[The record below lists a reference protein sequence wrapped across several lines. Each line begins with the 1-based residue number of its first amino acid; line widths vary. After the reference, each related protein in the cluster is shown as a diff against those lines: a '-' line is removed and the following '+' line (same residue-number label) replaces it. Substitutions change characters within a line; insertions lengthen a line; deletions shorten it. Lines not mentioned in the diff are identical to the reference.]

1 MPKKHFLQQNDLS
14 KLKRERDVMILSGG
28 GRTGEGDGNAGNPV
42 TSVATSSWLIEL
54 KYSFQSEH
62 FIYLAMEFVPG
73 IECKPLYFLNV
84 L

>member
-28 GRTGEGDGNAGNPV
+28 GRTGSGTTGEGDGSFGNS
-42 TSVATSSWLIEL
+42 SVAMAMSSWLIEL

-73 IECKPLYFLNV
+73 TF
-84 L
+84 